1 MKKLYKTTIVIWAD
15 YDTSNQDLE
24 IISREATSGDCYC
37 DSMDTE
43 IIANE
48 AEWPDTEFFGEM
60 E

>member
-43 IIANE
+43 IIMNE
-48 AEWPDTEFFGEM
+48 ADWPDTE
-60 E
+60 